1 MKKQRLY
8 TVEVTSTV
16 VVVAED
22 VNGAHAV
29 ARDNLRAM
37 VDNTPPDEM
46 TLHVGAE
53 ITRATVLPQHWQAT
67 YIPHG
72 STKNRRICDYLKEQD
87 NA

>member
-8 TVEVTSTV
+8 TVEVTATV

-53 ITRATVLPQHWQAT
+53 ITRETVLPQHWPAT
-67 YIPHG
+67 YIPYG
-72 STKNRRICDYLKEQD
+72 ETNNRRICDILREQEND
-87 NA
+87 